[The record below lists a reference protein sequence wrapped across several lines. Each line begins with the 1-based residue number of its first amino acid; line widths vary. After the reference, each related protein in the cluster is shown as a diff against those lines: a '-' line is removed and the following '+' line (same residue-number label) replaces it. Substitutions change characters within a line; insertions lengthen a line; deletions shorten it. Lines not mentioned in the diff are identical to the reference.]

1 MRYIEDMESTKNM
14 QITDLN
20 TTGDNTKLLETS
32 LVAKKRAPLTYIRST
47 RNAEGQGYAV
57 CSENG
62 EVLACF
68 ANYDAALYTAR
79 QFRLEP
85 LLVH

>member
-1 MRYIEDMESTKNM
+1 MN
-14 QITDLN
+14 DLN
-20 TTGDNTKLLETS
+20 DHQTLNNESADTTRLLEAS
-32 LVAKKRAPLTYIRST
+32 LSVPKAAPLTYIRQAST
-47 RNAEGQGYAV
+47 AEGSGFAV

-68 ANYDAALYTAR
+68 SSYDAALYTAR

>member
-1 MRYIEDMESTKNM
+1 M
-14 QITDLN
+14 QATDLN
-20 TTGDNTKLLETS
+20 TTDNTKLLETS
-32 LVAKKRAPLTYIRST
+32 LTAPKKAPLTYIRAART
-47 RNAEGQGYAV
+47 GEGEGFAV

-68 ANYDAALYTAR
+68 ANYDAAFYTAR

>member
-1 MRYIEDMESTKNM
+1 M
-14 QITDLN
+14 QITDLD
-20 TTGDNTKLLETS
+20 TDTDNTKLIESSLEATN
-32 LVAKKRAPLTYIRST
+32 KIPLTYIRQA
-47 RNAEGQGYAV
+47 RNAEGEGFAV

-68 ANYDAALYTAR
+68 ANYDAAVYTAR

>member
-1 MRYIEDMESTKNM
+1 M

-20 TTGDNTKLLETS
+20 TSDDNTNLLETS
-32 LVAKKRAPLTYIRST
+32 LEVSKKAPLTYIRAA
-47 RNAEGQGYAV
+47 RNVEGQGFAV

-62 EVLACF
+62 DVLACF

>member
-1 MRYIEDMESTKNM
+1 M
-14 QITDLN
+14 QTTNLD
-20 TTGDNTKLLETS
+20 TTGGNTKLLESS
-32 LVAKKRAPLTYIRST
+32 LNQPKKKPLTYIRAS
-47 RNAEGQGYAV
+47 RNGESKGYAV

-62 EVLACF
+62 EVLASF
-68 ANYDAALYTAR
+68 NNYDAAFYTAR

>member
-1 MRYIEDMESTKNM
+1 M
-14 QITDLN
+14 QITDLKTDESQN
-20 TTGDNTKLLETS
+20 ILEASLETP
-32 LVAKKRAPLTYIRST
+32 KKAHLTYIRHA
-47 RNAEGQGYAV
+47 RRGEGEGFAV

-68 ANYDAALYTAR
+68 ATHEAAFYTAR

>member
-1 MRYIEDMESTKNM
+1 M
-14 QITDLN
+14 QANDLD
-20 TTGDNTKLLETS
+20 TGNNLKLLEAS
-32 LVAKKRAPLTYIRST
+32 LETPKKVPLTYIRMA
-47 RNAEGQGYAV
+47 RDNEGEGFAV

-68 ANYDAALYTAR
+68 ANYDAAFFTAR

>member
-1 MRYIEDMESTKNM
+1 M
-14 QITDLN
+14 QTSNLN
-20 TTGDNTKLLETS
+20 TADNTKLLENS
-32 LVAKKRAPLTYIRST
+32 LDVPKATPLTYIRNA
-47 RNAEGQGYAV
+47 RNDEGEGFAV

-68 ANYDAALYTAR
+68 SSHDAAIYTAR

-85 LLVH
+85 MMVH

>member
-1 MRYIEDMESTKNM
+1 M
-14 QITDLN
+14 QITDTNN
-20 TTGDNTKLLETS
+20 TDNTKLLETS
-32 LVAKKRAPLTYIRST
+32 LVVNNTAPLTYIRMAD
-47 RNAEGQGYAV
+47 NDEGEGFAV

-68 ANYDAALYTAR
+68 ATHEAAFYTAR

>member
-1 MRYIEDMESTKNM
+1 M
-14 QITDLN
+14 QATDLN
-20 TTGDNTKLLETS
+20 NTESQNILEASMNTP
-32 LVAKKRAPLTYIRST
+32 KQAPLTYIRAA
-47 RNAEGQGYAV
+47 RGGEGEGFAV

-68 ANYDAALYTAR
+68 ATHEAAFYTAR

>member
-1 MRYIEDMESTKNM
+1 M
-14 QITDLN
+14 QINDLDTLTDN
-20 TTGDNTKLLETS
+20 GTLLDAS
-32 LVAKKRAPLTYIRST
+32 LAQHKAAPLTYIRSAKD
-47 RNAEGQGYAV
+47 AEGKGFAV

-68 ANYDAALYTAR
+68 LNYDAALYTAR
-79 QFRLEP
+79 QFRLDP